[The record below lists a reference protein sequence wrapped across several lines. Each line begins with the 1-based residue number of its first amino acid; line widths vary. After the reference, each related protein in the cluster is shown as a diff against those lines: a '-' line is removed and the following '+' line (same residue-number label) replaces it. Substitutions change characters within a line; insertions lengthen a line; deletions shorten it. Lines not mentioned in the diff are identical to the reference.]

1 MIAAITAAKL
11 AAMCITTVAVMVFC
25 LMAMARQ

>member
-11 AAMCITTVAVMVFC
+11 TAMCIATVAVMVFA
-25 LMAMARQ
+25 LMALAKK